1 MLAGLCR
8 ALVRTCHERAEREEP
23 YPNARPELVRAAHF
37 VASRHG
43 LDADL
48 VDVEARRSVP
58 AREMIG
64 KLLAFARP
72 ALEEFGDWEEV
83 FSIVGETLRGGNG
96 ASRQRWAYERA
107 GRLEEVMGMLIE
119 ETAQGTKPA

>member
-1 MLAGLCR
+1 TCR
-8 ALVRTCHERAEREEP
+8 ERAESEES

-58 AREMIG
+58 AREMVE
-64 KLLAFARP
+64 KLLAFTRP

-83 FSIVGETLRGGNG
+83 SSLVGETLRGGNG
-96 ASRQRWAYERA
+96 ASRQRRAYGRA
-107 GRLEEVMGMLIE
+107 GRLEEVVDMLIE
-119 ETAQGTKPA
+119 ETAQGTNLV

>member
-1 MLAGLCR
+1 
-8 ALVRTCHERAEREEP
+8 
-23 YPNARPELVRAAHF
+23 VRAAHF

-58 AREMIG
+58 AREMVE
-64 KLLAFARP
+64 KLLAFTRP

-83 FSIVGETLRGGNG
+83 SSLVGETFQGGNG
-96 ASRQRWAYERA
+96 ASRQRRVYGRA
-107 GRLEEVMGMLIE
+107 GRLEEVVDMLIE
-119 ETAQGTKPA
+119 ETARGTNPL